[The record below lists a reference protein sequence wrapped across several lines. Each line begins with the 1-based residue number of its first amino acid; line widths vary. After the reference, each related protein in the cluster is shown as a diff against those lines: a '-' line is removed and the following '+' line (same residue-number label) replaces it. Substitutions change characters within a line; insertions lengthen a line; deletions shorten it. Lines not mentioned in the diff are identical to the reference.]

1 MNRKQNLKVVVK
13 TLSSYVNKIQSADTD
28 EEAKEILASFF
39 VRSLIDDKFRNR
51 IIDEIEKDDGI
62 DAD

>member
-1 MNRKQNLKVVVK
+1 MIL
-13 TLSSYVNKIQSADTD
+13 TLSSYVQKIKSADTD
-28 EEAKEILASFF
+28 EEAREILASFF
-39 VRSLIDDKFRNR
+39 VRSLIDNKFRNK